1 MITHIV
7 ALKLNDTGKESID
20 ALKNRLLGM
29 KGQIKYL
36 RNITIGVDFVRAPI
50 SYDIVMI
57 AHFDSKE
64 DLDAYISHPAHV
76 EVGKYI
82 EEIRAQ
88 VVAIDFE
95 A

>member
-20 ALKNRLLGM
+20 ALKKRLLGM
-29 KGQIKYL
+29 KEQIAYL
-36 RNITIGVDFVRAPI
+36 RDITVGVDFAHASI

-64 DLDAYISHPAHV
+64 DLNAYILHPAHV

-82 EEIRAQ
+82 EEIQAN

>member
-20 ALKNRLLGM
+20 ALKKRLLGM

-36 RNITIGVDFVRAPI
+36 RDISVGVDFVHAPI

-64 DLDAYISHPAHV
+64 DLDAYIKHPVHV

-82 EEIRAQ
+82 EEIQAQ

-95 A
+95 S

>member
-7 ALKLNDTGKESID
+7 ALKLKDTNKESID
-20 ALKNRLLGM
+20 AVKKRLLDM
-29 KGQIKYL
+29 KGRIEYL
-36 RNITIGVDFVRAPI
+36 RDITVGVDFAHASV
-50 SYDIVMI
+50 SYDIAMI

-64 DLDAYISHPAHV
+64 DLNAYIVHPAHV

-82 EEIRAQ
+82 EEIQAK

-95 A
+95 S

>member
-1 MITHIV
+1 MVTHIV

-20 ALKNRLLGM
+20 ALKKRLLGM
-29 KGQIKYL
+29 EEQIEFL
-36 RNITIGVDFVRAPI
+36 RDITVGVDFAHAFI

-64 DLDAYISHPAHV
+64 DLNAYIVHPAHV

-82 EEIRAQ
+82 EEIQAK

>member
-7 ALKLNDTGKESID
+7 VLKLNDTSKDGID
-20 ALKNRLLGM
+20 EMKNRLLGM
-29 KGQIKYL
+29 KGEIEYL
-36 RNITIGVDFVRAPI
+36 QDITVGVDFMHAPI

-64 DLDAYISHPAHV
+64 DLDAYIAHPVHV
-76 EVGKYI
+76 EVGRYI
-82 EEIRAQ
+82 EEIQAK

-95 A
+95 L

>member
-88 VVAIDFE
+88 EVAIDFE

>member
-20 ALKNRLLGM
+20 AVRKRLLGM
-29 KGQIKYL
+29 KGRIEYL
-36 RNITIGVDFVRAPI
+36 RDITVGVDFAHAPI

-57 AHFDSKE
+57 AHFDSKK
-64 DLDAYISHPAHV
+64 DLNAYITHPAHV

-82 EEIRAQ
+82 EEIQAQ

-95 A
+95 D